1 MKRPLGLVALVY
13 GSGLLLGEFFKPP
26 LPILFS
32 CAGAVAAAALA
43 LHRFRH
49 LLLWPLILF
58 AGWTN
63 FIFHTAILSP
73 NDLRAILAKP
83 ELVTIRGML
92 RKTPDEHRYLR
103 DDKELFRNTAQV
115 DVTAIQ
121 QGGNWRPAFGR
132 IVVQTSDARP
142 PEIFANQ
149 TVEIYGVIAP
159 PSPPLAEGLF
169 DYRTFLKRQ
178 QIYFELKS
186 QSSNDWRLVASEKI
200 STPLH
205 DRFRAWANRA
215 LALGLPAEDES
226 LQLERALTLGDKT
239 ILTEE
244 VSEPFVQ
251 AATYHIFAVD
261 GLRMAIIFG
270 IFFTLFRAVRVPRVA
285 TGLLLV
291 PLIWF
296 YVALTDWPASAIR
309 AAVMLTIVIV
319 GWALKRPSDL
329 FNSLYAAALVILI
342 WEPQQLFQA
351 GFQLSFFVVLC
362 ILLILPSFDK
372 LTQRLLKTDPLL
384 PDELR
389 PRWRKMLDVPLRFTL
404 DLLLTSFAAWIGSLP
419 LAAYYFH
426 IVTPVS
432 APANLVAIP
441 LCMMTLASNLISLML
456 AGWFPAAAEIFN
468 HAGWFLM
475 ECIRVTSVWFA
486 QWPGAY
492 FYVPEPH
499 WFTIVL
505 FYLILLTLLTGWFFT
520 SPWRAWKIAGLIFL
534 CALWGVQW
542 QHEYSATRLTI
553 LPLNGGSAVYFDAPG
568 SKNDLLIDCGNTN
581 SVERVTKPFLRG
593 QGVNQLPALAL
604 THGDLLRIGGTET
617 LQTVLPIGQIATSGV
632 RFRSPTYRRVVESLK
647 KSPDRWRV
655 LKRGDR
661 LGDWFVL
668 HPQADD
674 HFPQAD
680 DNSLV
685 LRGEFHGAR
694 ILLLSDLG
702 APGQNALIERT
713 NDLRAD
719 IVVTGLPQ
727 QGEPIR
733 DELLDLIQP
742 KLIIVTDSE
751 FPATKRAGTALRER
765 LRRRG
770 AAVLYT
776 RETGA
781 VKISLQAN
789 QWNVS
794 AMNGFRF
801 ASESGSD
808 LQIIAWASDVR

>member
-1 MKRPLGLVALVY
+1 MKRPLGFVTLFYV
-13 GSGLLLGEFFKPP
+13 GGLLMGEFLKPP
-26 LPILFS
+26 LSTLFS
-32 CAGAVAAAALA
+32 CAFAIALA
-43 LHRFRH
+43 SLALPRRR
-49 LLLWPLILF
+49 LLLVWPLIFF

-63 FIFHTAILSP
+63 FIYRTAIISP
-73 NDLRAILAKP
+73 DDLRAVLAPNP
-83 ELVTIRGML
+83 ELVTVRGTL
-92 RKTPDEHRYLR
+92 RNTPDEHRYLR
-103 DDKELFRNTAQV
+103 DNKELFRNTAQV
-115 DVTAIQ
+115 DVTAVQ
-121 QGGNWRPAFGR
+121 QGANWRPAVGR

-186 QSSNDWRLVASEKI
+186 QTTNDWHLVASEKI

-215 LALGLPAEDES
+215 LALGLTAEDES

-244 VSEPFVQ
+244 ISEPFVQ

-270 IFFTLFRAVRVPRVA
+270 IFFTLFRALRVPRIA

-441 LCMMTLASNLISLML
+441 LCMLTLASNLISLML

-492 FYVPEPH
+492 FYVSEPN
-499 WFTIVL
+499 WFTIAL
-505 FYLILLTLLTGWFFT
+505 FHLILLTLLTGWLF
-520 SPWRAWKIAGLIFL
+520 SSRWRAWKIAGLAFL
-534 CALWGVQW
+534 CALWCVQW
-542 QHEYSATRLTI
+542 QHEYFTTRLTI

-568 SKNDLLIDCGNTN
+568 SKNDLLVDCGNTN
-581 SVERVTKPFLRG
+581 SVDRVTKPFLRAH
-593 QGVNQLPALAL
+593 GVNRLPALAL

-632 RFRSPTYRRVVESLK
+632 RFRSPTYRRVTESLK

-661 LGDWFVL
+661 LDEWFVL
-668 HPQADD
+668 HPQAND

-680 DNSLV
+680 DNALV
-685 LRGEFHGAR
+685 LRGEFHGTR

-742 KLIIVTDSE
+742 KIIIVTDSE
-751 FPATKRAGTALRER
+751 FPATKRAGKALRER
-765 LRRRG
+765 LRQRG
-770 AAVLYT
+770 VPVLFT
-776 RETGA
+776 SETSA
-781 VKISLQAN
+781 VKISLRAN
-789 QWNVS
+789 QWTVS
-794 AMNGFRF
+794 AMNGFQL
-801 ASESGSD
+801 ADE
-808 LQIIAWASDVR
+808 